1 MLGFDPRYFVQMCDA
16 TQLQS
21 DFSSI
26 NSLIQEIVD
35 QSQGDVIAHLKLLR
49 FLERVHRD
57 IRELHFQPALP
68 ADRHGL
74 HNLLKEMESEG
85 GWPYIPKMS
94 LRELI
99 SQEVRT
105 LQDESLELE

>member
-1 MLGFDPRYFVQMCDA
+1 MLGCDPRYFVRMCDA

-26 NSLIQEIVD
+26 NSLIQEIVE
-35 QSQGDVIAHLKLLR
+35 QSQGDVIAHLKMLR
-49 FLERVHRD
+49 FLERVHQD

-68 ADRHGL
+68 VDRHGL
-74 HNLLKEMESEG
+74 HNLLKEMEAEG

-94 LRELI
+94 LRELL
-99 SQEVRT
+99 SQEDRAP
-105 LQDESLELE
+105 QAECLEE

>member
-1 MLGFDPRYFVQMCDA
+1 MLGCDPRYFVRMCDA

-21 DFSSI
+21 NFSSI
-26 NSLIQEIVD
+26 NALIQEIVD
-35 QSQGDVIAHLKLLR
+35 QSQGDVIAHLKMLR
-49 FLERVHRD
+49 FLERVHNN

-74 HNLLKEMESEG
+74 HNLLKEMEAEG

-94 LRELI
+94 LRDLI
-99 SQEVRT
+99 SQEDRV
-105 LQDESLELE
+105 LQDELLDLE

>member
-1 MLGFDPRYFVQMCDA
+1 MLGCDPRYFVRMCDA

-26 NSLIQEIVD
+26 DCLIQEKVD
-35 QSQGDVIAHLKLLR
+35 QSRGDVIAHLKMLR
-49 FLERVHRD
+49 FLERVHQD

-68 ADRHGL
+68 ADRHSL
-74 HNLLKEMESEG
+74 HNLLKEMEAEG

-99 SQEVRT
+99 SQEERT
-105 LQDESLELE
+105 IQDKAASLE